1 MFQVSDNEAEYEAV
15 RRTWPLRFLGLN
27 LEKCGLECLH
37 ALHNAFRNNLWRT
50 GMDEAF
56 IDGLKTGD
64 EPVRLVLDEIT
75 RLFVEDG
82 LAQNWFSVFA
92 KYTHPES
99 LKKNLSNGK

>member
-1 MFQVSDNEAEYEAV
+1 MSDNEGERDAF
-15 RRTWPLRFLGLN
+15 RRNKPLRFLGLN

-64 EPVRLVLDEIT
+64 GPVRLVLDEIS

-82 LAQNWFSVFA
+82 LAQNWFSIFA
-92 KYTHPES
+92 NYTHPES
-99 LKKNLSNGK
+99 LKKNLINGK